1 VAGGVFLKKGKMASD
16 ASTQAW
22 VTLATNDSYAL
33 GALVLASSLRRSGT
47 TRKIVIMTSDHLS
60 EPMKRQL
67 SNVFDEV
74 VNVNILDSKDKI
86 NLALLERPEL
96 GITFTKLR
104 CWNLVQYSKCV
115 FLDADT
121 MMMKNSDELFE
132 RSEFSASPD
141 AGWPD
146 CFNSGVFVFTPS
158 NETFEKLMTHAATE
172 GSFDGG
178 DQGLLNTFFG
188 TWATEDIS
196 KHLPFI
202 YNMCATATYSYLPAF
217 KRFSHNIKII
227 HFIGTSKPWHVKFDQ
242 QGSPQSPLHEQHSL
256 EFLKHWWH
264 IFDTDI
270 KPSLTKM
277 GDEIKPTSQGTSGNV
292 SGAMRSEEQPR
303 FEASGGHS
311 SRSQWEEGNPDYMRA
326 DSFDNILK
334 KIDSSMT
341 SSDKGSNK

>member
-1 VAGGVFLKKGKMASD
+1 LFIKKGKMASD

-60 EPMKRQL
+60 EPMRHQL
-67 SNVFDEV
+67 NVVFDEV